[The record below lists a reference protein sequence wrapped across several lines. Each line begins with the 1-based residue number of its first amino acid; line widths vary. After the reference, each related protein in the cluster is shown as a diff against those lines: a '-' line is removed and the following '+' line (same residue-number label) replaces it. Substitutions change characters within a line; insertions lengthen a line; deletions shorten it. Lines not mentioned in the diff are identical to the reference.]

1 MIRRV
6 VGLDLSLTSS
16 GIARITMPSIEVDTP
31 PPGVT
36 VTVRPDPRIDV
47 RRSVTKAPPANL
59 PLPQRLAARSLR
71 LRRAAG
77 VICTLCSGADLIV
90 VEAPAYSSTTG
101 HMHDRSGLWWLVVAR
116 LTANRLPVVEVE
128 TQRLK
133 MYALGKGGG
142 EGTGKD
148 AVLAAAVRRY
158 PTVEVT
164 GNDEAD
170 ALILAAMGARHLGFP
185 IEPTLPET
193 HLRAMTKVAWPN

>member
-16 GIARITMPSIEVDTP
+16 GIARITAETRLADVLAD
-31 PPGVT
+31 
-36 VTVRPDPRIDV
+36 VRDGLGTERIDV

-77 VICTLCSGADLIV
+77 VICTLCSGADLVV
-90 VEAPAYSSTTG
+90 VEGPAYASDVG
-101 HMHDRSGLWWLVVAR
+101 KAHDRSGLWWLVVAR
-116 LTANRLPVVEVE
+116 LTANRIPVVEV
-128 TQRLK
+128 TPAQLK
-133 MYALGKGGG
+133 LYALGKGSGA
-142 EGTGKD
+142 ETDKEH
-148 AVLAAAVRRY
+148 VLAAVIRRY
-158 PTVEVT
+158 LDVNVT

-185 IEPTLPET
+185 IEPTLPEA
-193 HLRAMTKVAWPN
+193 HLHAMTKVAWPN